1 MTSFGFSPSDIWEFL
16 RQVQKFVKTYRHA
29 GEELKDFADLLSE
42 WATYLEALE
51 KTLEL
56 ANKPTCR
63 SFTTFKSTLSDGE
76 KMLKRYQALWKED
89 SNMAKKSLGAV
100 DYRMNEREIRDLI
113 ARAQRH
119 ISTIQWYSQQITL

>member
-1 MTSFGFSPSDIWEFL
+1 MTSFGFSPTDIWEFL
-16 RQVQKFVKTYRHA
+16 RQMQKFVKTYRHA
-29 GEELKDFADLLSE
+29 GEKLKDFADLLSE
-42 WATYLEALE
+42 WATCLEALE

-63 SFTTFKSTLSDGE
+63 SFTNFKYTLSDGD

-89 SNMAKKSLGAV
+89 SNMAKKSLRTV
-100 DYRMNEREIRDLI
+100 DYRMNEQEIRDLK

-119 ISTIQWYSQQITL
+119 IFTIQLYSQQITL